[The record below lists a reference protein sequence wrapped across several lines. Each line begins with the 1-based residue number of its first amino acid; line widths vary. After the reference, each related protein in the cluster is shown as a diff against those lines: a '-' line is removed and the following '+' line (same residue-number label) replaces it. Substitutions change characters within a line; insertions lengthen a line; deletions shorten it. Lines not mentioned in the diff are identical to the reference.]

1 MAKRKSSEIVKDV
14 LVGLYETA
22 DCIGSQYHQLGK
34 TYPQIL
40 AIRAAKERERQ
51 MDAIRGMRRRKLIET
66 RVTADGLEIALTA
79 NGSMRAVR
87 EAVKGNR
94 TKLPAGQSCMVLF
107 DIPESAKASRDAFRY
122 FLKDAGF
129 KMVQLSVW
137 ESPFDVFR
145 DVLNFVT
152 AAAIDRWVTVV
163 DARVRT

>member
-1 MAKRKSSEIVKDV
+1 MGNRKVEVVRDV
-14 LVGLYETA
+14 LLGLYETA
-22 DCIGSQYHQLGK
+22 DHIGSQYHQLGK

-40 AIRAAKERERQ
+40 AIRAVKERRRQ
-51 MDAIRGMRRRKLIET
+51 MGLVMAMKRRNLIDTRK
-66 RVTADGLEIALTA
+66 TAAGLEIALTA
-79 NGSMRAVR
+79 KGSMRAVR

-94 TKLPAGQSCMVLF
+94 TKLPTGQSCMVLF
-107 DIPESAKASRDAFRY
+107 DIPESASASRNAFRY

-152 AAAIDRWVTVV
+152 AAAIDKWVTVV

>member
-1 MAKRKSSEIVKDV
+1 MAV
-14 LVGLYETA
+14 
-22 DCIGSQYHQLGK
+22 
-34 TYPQIL
+34 
-40 AIRAAKERERQ
+40 
-51 MDAIRGMRRRKLIET
+51 IRGMRQRNLIKTRK
-66 RVTADGLEIALTA
+66 TAAGLEIALTA
-79 NGSMRAVR
+79 KGSMRAVR

-107 DIPESAKASRDAFRY
+107 DIPEDAKALRNAFRY

-145 DVLNFVT
+145 DVLNFVN
-152 AAAIDRWVTVV
+152 AATIDKWVTVV